1 MAGLECC
8 QQRAAVELGVAHI
21 LIADDSAGHLT
32 LIDMILSANGHEVT
46 RAGDGKEALA
56 LLRDT
61 TPDLLILDVDMPYL
75 DGLEIMSRARRV
87 KRLALVP
94 IILLTAQ
101 DPEVVR
107 RHESAADV
115 DLILSKPLSGK
126 GFGELVEELLAETPG
141 M

>member
-1 MAGLECC
+1 MA
-8 QQRAAVELGVAHI
+8 RI

-32 LIDMILSANGHEVT
+32 LVDMILSANGHEVI

-75 DGLEIMSRARRV
+75 DGLEIVSRARRV
-87 KRLALVP
+87 KRLARVP

-126 GFGELVEELLAETPG
+126 GLGELVEELLAEASSEQPVDQDISQRQ
-141 M
+141 

>member
-1 MAGLECC
+1 MA
-8 QQRAAVELGVAHI
+8 RI

-32 LIDMILSANGHEVT
+32 LLDIILSAKGHEVT
-46 RAGDGKEALA
+46 RAGNGKEALA
-56 LLRDT
+56 VLRET

-75 DGLEIMSRARRV
+75 DGLKIVSRTRRV
-87 KRLALVP
+87 KRLADVP

-107 RHESAADV
+107 RHKAAADV

-126 GFGELVEELLAETPG
+126 GLSELVEELLAEASSEQPVDQDIP
-141 M
+141 

>member
-1 MAGLECC
+1 MA
-8 QQRAAVELGVAHI
+8 RI
-21 LIADDSAGHLT
+21 LIADDSTGHLT
-32 LIDMILSANGHEVT
+32 LLDMILSANGHEVI

-61 TPDLLILDVDMPYL
+61 TPHLLILDVNMPHL
-75 DGLEIMSRARRV
+75 DGLEIVSRARRV
-87 KRLALVP
+87 KRLAWVP

-107 RHESAADV
+107 RHEAAADV

-126 GFGELVEELLAETPG
+126 GLGELVEELLAETPSI
-141 M
+141 

>member
-1 MAGLECC
+1 MA
-8 QQRAAVELGVAHI
+8 RI
-21 LIADDSAGHLT
+21 LIADDSAGHLA
-32 LIDMILSANGHEVT
+32 LVDMILSANGHEVL
-46 RAGDGKEALA
+46 RAGNGKEALE

-75 DGLEIMSRARRV
+75 NGLEIVSRARRV
-87 KRLALVP
+87 KRLARVP

-126 GFGELVEELLAETPG
+126 GLGELVEELLAEALPNS
-141 M
+141 